1 METAISKDSATAS
14 ENKRIRVVGAAIIR
28 DGRILCAQRGAG
40 HSLAGKWE
48 FPGGKIEPGET
59 PQQALVREIHEELL
73 CTVQVD
79 DLVCTTEQHYD
90 FGTVV
95 LSTFLCHLTDGEP
108 QLTEHQDAVWISPHE
123 ITRLDWAPADKAAVD
138 KLHHMQFPQATA

>member
-1 METAISKDSATAS
+1 M
-14 ENKRIRVVGAAIIR
+14 R
-28 DGRILCAQRGAG
+28 DGRIFCAQRGAG

-95 LSTFLCHLTDGEP
+95 LSTFLCHLAKGEP
-108 QLTEHQDAVWISPHE
+108 QLTEHQDAEWISPSE
-123 ITRLDWAPADKAAVD
+123 ITRLDWAPADNAHVR
-138 KLHHMQFPQATA
+138 